1 MVFEKRI
8 YGRSASE
15 IRTSDESRSRRS
27 DTGSKT
33 ISTRETAMAQPM
45 CMLIG
50 LIVNHVNGSIT
61 EKISSK
67 LC

>member
-33 ISTRETAMAQPM
+33 ISTRETAMAQPVSKP
-45 CMLIG
+45 IG
-50 LIVNHVNGSIT
+50 LIMNHVNGGII